1 MQKKILKVGVLGG
14 VNVRRRGSG
23 GAVEGSGGARRKR
36 EHGKWKNGILFEN
49 EFCTEEGK
57 ERKGRVL
64 CLCLILCV
72 ALDAI
77 HFPHC

>member
-1 MQKKILKVGVLGG
+1 MLQVLGG
-14 VNVRRRGSG
+14 VNVRRRGS

-49 EFCTEEGK
+49 EFCIQEGNERKGK
-57 ERKGRVL
+57 ERKGVVCCVL
-64 CLCLILCV
+64 FLCV